1 MRNFSIIIPVYNEA
15 LNIVP
20 LLKLINE
27 YLKNYQKEIIVVND
41 CSTDKTFHE
50 LNNLQ
55 KNFLFKIISHQK
67 NLGQSYAIRTGVLNS
82 NFKTIVTIDG
92 DGQND
97 PKDIE
102 KLVNLYFNYEDI
114 KLVAGIRFNRKDNI
128 VKIVSSKIANK
139 IRMVILKDNCPD
151 TGCSLKVFDK
161 EIFLSFPFFNGI
173 HRFLPALFIGYGFKT
188 EYLNVSHN
196 PRKYGKSK
204 YGTIDRMLRGI
215 RDIFK
220 VKNIIKLKNKHDQ

>member
-1 MRNFSIIIPVYNEA
+1 VKNFSIVIPVFNEA

-20 LLKLINE
+20 LLNLINDN
-27 YLKNYQKEIIVVND
+27 LKNFKKEIIVVND
-41 CSTDKTFHE
+41 CSTDQTSLE
-50 LNNLQ
+50 L
-55 KNFLFKIISHQK
+55 KNIQNKFLFKIINHHK
-67 NLGQSYAIRTGVLNS
+67 NLGQSQAIRTGVLNS
-82 NFKTIVTIDG
+82 KFKTIVTIDG

-97 PKDIE
+97 PRDIE

-114 KLVAGIRFNRKDNI
+114 KLVAGIRLKRKDNLI
-128 VKIVSSKIANK
+128 KIVSSKIANK
-139 IRMVILKDNCPD
+139 IRMAILKDNCPD

-161 EIFLSFPFFNGI
+161 EIFLAFPFFNGI

-196 PRKYGKSK
+196 PRMNGISK
-204 YGTIDRMLRGI
+204 YGTIDRMFRGI

-220 VKNIIKLKNKHDQ
+220 VINIIKLNIQND

>member
-1 MRNFSIIIPVYNEA
+1 MKNFSIVIPVFNEA

-20 LLKLINE
+20 LLNLINDN
-27 YLKNYQKEIIVVND
+27 LKNFKKEIIVVND
-41 CSTDKTFHE
+41 CSTDQTSLE
-50 LNNLQ
+50 L
-55 KNFLFKIISHQK
+55 KNIQNKFLFKIINHHK
-67 NLGQSYAIRTGVLNS
+67 NLGQSQAIRTGVLNS
-82 NFKTIVTIDG
+82 KFKTIVTIDG

-97 PKDIE
+97 PRDIE

-114 KLVAGIRFNRKDNI
+114 KLVAGIRLKRKDNLI
-128 VKIVSSKIANK
+128 KIVSSKIANK
-139 IRMVILKDNCPD
+139 IRMAILKDNCPD

-161 EIFLSFPFFNGI
+161 EIFLAFPFFNGI

-196 PRKYGKSK
+196 PRMNGISK
-204 YGTIDRMLRGI
+204 YGTIDRMFRGI

-220 VKNIIKLKNKHDQ
+220 VINIIKLNIQND